1 MALRECVMIVCVCN
15 AIREEDL
22 RGVARKGQAC
32 PRRAY
37 AELGR
42 RPKCGMCLDF
52 ARTVMTEA
60 QQSA

>member
-1 MALRECVMIVCVCN
+1 MIVCVCN

-22 RGVARKGQAC
+22 RGVAQRSGGQGQAC
-32 PRRAY
+32 PKRAY

-52 ARTVMTEA
+52 ARTVMSEA
-60 QQSA
+60 QASA

>member
-1 MALRECVMIVCVCN
+1 MIVCVCN

-22 RGVARKGQAC
+22 RGVVRKGQAC
-32 PRRAY
+32 PKRAY

-52 ARTVMTEA
+52 ARTVMNEA
-60 QQSA
+60 QTSA

>member
-1 MALRECVMIVCVCN
+1 MIVCVCN

-22 RGVARKGQAC
+22 RGVARMSGGGRGNAC
-32 PRRAY
+32 PKRAY

-52 ARTVMTEA
+52 ARTVITEA
-60 QQSA
+60 QEKA

>member
-1 MALRECVMIVCVCN
+1 MIVCVCN

-52 ARTVMTEA
+52 ARTVITEA
-60 QQSA
+60 QEKA

>member
-1 MALRECVMIVCVCN
+1 MVPRDTLMIVCVCN

-32 PRRAY
+32 PKRAY

-60 QQSA
+60 QDRA

>member
-1 MALRECVMIVCVCN
+1 MIVCVCN

-22 RGVARKGQAC
+22 RGVARRGACGGQGQMAC
-32 PRRAY
+32 PKRAY

-52 ARTVMTEA
+52 ARSIIATEA
-60 QQSA
+60 VAA